1 MSAALVTVAVI
12 LLFTLAVLFVRIP
25 VGLLPAVLGFAG
37 YAVLDGFANARTMVG
52 NEVWATF
59 SSAGLT
65 VIPLFVLMGQIA
77 FHSGLCSRLYAAMAA
92 WTGHRPGGIA
102 AATLLACGGFSAIC
116 GSNTATAATMSVVA
130 LPEMK
135 KYGYEPIFA
144 ASTVAVGTTLGAII
158 PPSVVAVVLSVQTGL
173 SARKLFIG
181 GILPGIVLLGLFI
194 VTTALCARFRPGWAP
209 AGERRGARE
218 RLRNLPGLLEALVLF
233 ALVVGGMAA
242 GLFTPTEAGA
252 AGSVLAVL
260 VGLCRGSLGLK
271 ACVAAVRDTMRVSAM
286 IFLLLAGA
294 NIFGKFI
301 VISRVPFA
309 LSESAVF
316 TSLPAPAVLVLV
328 LVFFLIGGMFMDA
341 LALLLITLPVFSPLI
356 SGLGYNPLWFCL
368 VLMVVTTMGA
378 VTPPVGASAF
388 VTAALGRVP
397 LQPLFGRV
405 LLFMP
410 AFLVCLALMILFP
423 NLTLWLPEWVG

>member
-1 MSAALVTVAVI
+1 MSAAFVACAVI
-12 LLFTLAVLFVRIP
+12 LLLTAGVLFIRIP

-37 YAVLDGFANARTMVG
+37 YAFLDGFDNARTMLG

-59 SSAGLT
+59 SSTGLT
-65 VIPLFVLMGQIA
+65 VIPLFVLMGQA
-77 FHSGLCSRLYAAMAA
+77 TFHSGLCSRLYAAVAA
-92 WTGHRPGGIA
+92 WTGHRRGGIA
-102 AATLLACGGFSAIC
+102 SATLLACGGFSAIC

-158 PPSVVAVVLSVQTGL
+158 PPSVVAIVLSVQTGL
-173 SARKLFIG
+173 STRKLFVG
-181 GILPGIVLLGLFI
+181 GILPGLALLALFVLTVI
-194 VTTALCARFRPGWAP
+194 LCARFKPGWAP
-209 AGERRGARE
+209 AGGRRSNAE
-218 RLRNLPGLLEALVLF
+218 RLGTLPGLLEAGLLF
-233 ALVVGGMAA
+233 SLVVGGMAA

-252 AGSVLAVL
+252 AGSALAVIL
-260 VGLCRGSLGLK
+260 GFARRGLGLK
-271 ACVAAVRDTMRVSAM
+271 GCIAAVRDTMHVSAM

-301 VISRVPFA
+301 VISRVPFT

-316 TSLPAPAVLVLV
+316 SALPAPAVLLLV
-328 LVFFLIGGMFMDA
+328 LAVFLVGGMFMDA

-356 SGLGYNPLWFCL
+356 AGLGYDPLWFCL

-388 VTAALGRVP
+388 VTASLGRVP
-397 LQPLFGRV
+397 LEVLFRRI

-410 AFLVCLALMILFP
+410 AFLICLALMVLFP
-423 NLTLWLPEWVG
+423 DLILWLPGKVG